1 MASVITAGDTMPA
14 MSSTKISIVIA
25 CLVAA
30 TPAYAH
36 FKLET
41 PSNWT
46 NLSTDGT
53 PQKVPPCGNEGNP
66 SNTGPVTEYKAGQTI
81 DIAFEETVFHAGHY
95 RVSIA
100 ANQAALPADPDDD
113 VVADSKSECGS
124 LAINP
129 APAMPLI
136 ADGVLVHTARF
147 TGMQTAKV
155 TLPAGMT
162 CDHCVLQVVEFM
174 SNHSAPCFY
183 HHCANIK
190 ISTTGPAGGG
200 VDAGPTG
207 GDAGV
212 GGGGGGGG
220 CSVAGKDVTGV
231 ALLALTVGLVLA
243 RRRRR

>member
-1 MASVITAGDTMPA
+1 MRLSQ
-14 MSSTKISIVIA
+14 ISIAIA

-41 PSNWT
+41 PTNWT
-46 NLSTDGT
+46 SLSADGT
-53 PQKVPPCGNEGNP
+53 PQKVAPCGNEGTP
-66 SNTGPVTEYKAGQTI
+66 ANTGPVTEYKAGQTI
-81 DIAFEETVFHAGHY
+81 NIAFEETVFHPGHY

-100 ANQAALPADPDDD
+100 ADQASLPADPSKD
-113 VVADSKSECGS
+113 VVADSQSECGS
-124 LAINP
+124 LKINP
-129 APAMPLI
+129 APAMPLV
-136 ADGVLVHTARF
+136 ADGLVVHTTRL
-147 TGMQTAKV
+147 TGMQTAQV

-174 SNHSAPCFY
+174 SDHPAPCFY

-190 ISTTGPAGGG
+190 ISTNGPTGGT

-207 GDAGV
+207 GTGPDAGV
-212 GGGGGGGG
+212 DGGGGNGGGG